1 MNNGSYP
8 MLPPVAIYEPK
19 DNGSGATKET
29 IKGAMAGAVIG
40 ARLGPVGA
48 IAGTVIGGL
57 IGFALSDD

>member
-1 MNNGSYP
+1 

-40 ARLGPVGA
+40 ARLGPVGT
-48 IAGTVIGGL
+48 IAGTVIVGL
-57 IGFALSDD
+57 IGFALSDG